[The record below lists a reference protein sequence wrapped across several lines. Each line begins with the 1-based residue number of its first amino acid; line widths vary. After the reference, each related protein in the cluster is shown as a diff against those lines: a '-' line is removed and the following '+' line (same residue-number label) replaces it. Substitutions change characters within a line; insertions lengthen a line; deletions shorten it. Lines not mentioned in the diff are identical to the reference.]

1 MSESPELSILVISY
15 NTSELTLECLRSVHQ
30 ATHETHFELIVVD
43 NASSDGSAEAIRKE
57 FRALK
62 LISLDENIG
71 FGRGNN
77 LAAEHAGGEFLLL
90 LNPDTVVLDGAIDE
104 LVRFAHERPQ
114 CGIWGGRTLFAD
126 RSLNPGS
133 CWRGMSLW
141 TLFSRAV
148 GLLSLMPRSPLFNA
162 AGYGGWQ
169 RDSVREVDTVSGCF
183 LLIRR
188 SLWEELGGFD
198 PAFFM
203 YGEEADLCLRARKRG
218 ARPTITP
225 DAEIIHYGGMS
236 ETVPADKVE
245 RLLRA
250 NVTLAEKHWGSVKL
264 WLGRLLIRLLVAV
277 RALGYGSA
285 ALLSGNLKYREKAAI
300 WQQIWTHR
308 HNWLR
313 GYR

>member
-1 MSESPELSILVISY
+1 MSENPELSILVVSF
-15 NTSELTLECLRSVHQ
+15 NTRELTLECLRSVYQ
-30 ATHETHFELIVVD
+30 ETHETQFELIVVD
-43 NASSDGSAEAIRKE
+43 NASSDGSAEAIREE
-57 FRALK
+57 FPALT
-62 LISLDENIG
+62 LIALDENIG

-77 LAAEHAGGEFLLL
+77 LAAEHATGEFTLL
-90 LNPDTVVLDGAIDE
+90 LNPDTVVLDGAIDA
-104 LVRFAHERPQ
+104 LVRFAREHPE

-188 SLWEELGGFD
+188 SLWEELDGFD

-264 WLGRLLIRLLVAV
+264 WAGRLLIRLLVVV
-277 RALGYGSA
+277 RALGYRSA
-285 ALLSGNLKYREKAAI
+285 ALLSGKTRYQEKAAI
-300 WQQIWTHR
+300 WQQVWAHR
-308 HNWLR
+308 QNWLR

>member
-1 MSESPELSILVISY
+1 MNENPELSILIVSF
-15 NTSELTLECLRSVHQ
+15 NTRELTLECLRSVYKETR
-30 ATHETHFELIVVD
+30 ATPFELIVVD
-43 NASSDGSAEAIRKE
+43 NASSDGSADTIRKE
-57 FRALK
+57 FPALR
-62 LISLDENIG
+62 LITLDENIG
-71 FGRGNN
+71 FSRGNN
-77 LAAEHAGGEFLLL
+77 LAAEHATGELLLL
-90 LNPDTVVLDGAIDE
+90 LNPDTVVLDGAIDA
-104 LVRFAHERPQ
+104 LVHFASERPT

-148 GLLSLMPRSPLFNA
+148 GLLSLMPQSPLFNA

-169 RDSVREVDTVSGCF
+169 RDSVRAVDTVSGCF

-188 SLWEELGGFD
+188 SLWEELEGFD
-198 PAFFM
+198 PLFFM
-203 YGEEADLCLRARKRG
+203 YGEEADLCLRARNRG
-218 ARPTITP
+218 AQPTITP

-236 ETVPADKVE
+236 ETVPADKIE

-250 NVTLAEKHWGSVKL
+250 NVTLAEKHWGRLKL
-264 WLGRLLIRLLVAV
+264 WTGRLLIRLLVVV

-285 ALLSGNLKYREKAAI
+285 ALLSGNLRYRQKAEI
-300 WQQIWTHR
+300 WQQVWTHR
-308 HNWLR
+308 HNWLK

>member
-1 MSESPELSILVISY
+1 MSENPELSILVVSF
-15 NTSELTLECLRSVHQ
+15 NTRELTLECLRSVYQ
-30 ATHETHFELIVVD
+30 ATHETEFELIVVD

-57 FRALK
+57 FPALK
-62 LISLDENIG
+62 LIALDENIG

-77 LAAEHAGGEFLLL
+77 LAAEHATGEFTLL
-90 LNPDTVVLDGAIDE
+90 LNPDTVVLDGAIDA
-104 LVRFAHERPQ
+104 LVRFAREHPQ
-114 CGIWGGRTLFAD
+114 RGIWGGRTLFAD

-188 SLWEELGGFD
+188 SLWEELDGFD

-264 WLGRLLIRLLVAV
+264 SVGRLLIRLLVVV
-277 RALGYGSA
+277 RALGYRSA
-285 ALLSGNLKYREKAAI
+285 ALLSGKTKYQENAAI
-300 WQQIWTHR
+300 WQQVWAHR
-308 HNWLR
+308 QNWLK